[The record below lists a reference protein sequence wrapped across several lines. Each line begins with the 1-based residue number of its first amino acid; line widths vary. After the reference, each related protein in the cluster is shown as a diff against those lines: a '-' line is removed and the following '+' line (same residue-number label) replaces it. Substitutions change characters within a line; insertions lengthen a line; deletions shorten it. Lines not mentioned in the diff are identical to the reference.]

1 MHYRARPRLALTAA
15 YILVLST
22 MAVNFN
28 PRSATV
34 LLDQLDML
42 LQGACVSEQLGAVL
56 AHYYDVVRVAWNMW
70 TFEVFVAGSVMLA
83 VVGWRVGRGA
93 ADGTIPVRQRAASV
107 AVSKWLSSL
116 VSIGLLCVMW
126 TGFALFVWIV
136 GEIEKAGARA
146 MEQWGFG
153 QVLAILIWL
162 PVLVELG
169 YVFTLVGVKEG

>member
-1 MHYRARPRLALTAA
+1 
-15 YILVLST
+15 

-126 TGFALFVWIV
+126 TGFALFVWI
-136 GEIEKAGARA
+136 GTGTRDFDMAAGPGGARLCLHFS
-146 MEQWGFG
+146 WSKGR
-153 QVLAILIWL
+153 LRWR
-162 PVLVELG
+162 
-169 YVFTLVGVKEG
+169 

>member
-1 MHYRARPRLALTAA
+1 
-15 YILVLST
+15 
-22 MAVNFN
+22 
-28 PRSATV
+28 
-34 LLDQLDML
+34 
-42 LQGACVSEQLGAVL
+42 VL
-56 AHYYDVVRVAWNMW
+56 AHYYDVMRAAWDTW

-126 TGFALFVWIV
+126 TGFALFVWIF

>member
-1 MHYRARPRLALTAA
+1 MHYPAHP
-15 YILVLST
+15 ILVLTTIYILFPST

-42 LQGACVSEQLGAVL
+42 SKGACVSEQLGAVL
-56 AHYYDVVRVAWNMW
+56 VHYYDVVCVAWDTW

-93 ADGTIPVRQRAASV
+93 ADGTIPVRQRAASA

-126 TGFALFVWIV
+126 TGFALFF
-136 GEIEKAGARA
+136 
-146 MEQWGFG
+146 FG
-153 QVLAILIWL
+153 LLERLRRRGRGRWSSGGL
-162 PVLVELG
+162 DR
-169 YVFTLVGVKEG
+169 YSRF